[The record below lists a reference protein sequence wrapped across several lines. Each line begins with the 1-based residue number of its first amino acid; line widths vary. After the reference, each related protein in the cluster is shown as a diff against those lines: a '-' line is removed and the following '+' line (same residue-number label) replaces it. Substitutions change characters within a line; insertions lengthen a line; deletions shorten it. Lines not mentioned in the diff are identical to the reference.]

1 MKITYKLKY
10 AVQEAQRN
18 GYMAVTSKAQNGEI
32 RIVPIMEILIKPIG
46 SVVGQDSRYNLKY
59 NLKYN
64 LESIKAIGFKALMKR
79 FK

>member
-18 GYMAVTSKAQNGEI
+18 GYTAVTSKAQNGDI
-32 RIVPIMEILIKPIG
+32 RIVPILEILRKPIG
-46 SVVGQDSRYNLKY
+46 SAVGQDSRYNIKY
-59 NLKYN
+59 SLIP
-64 LESIKAIGFKALMKR
+64 IKAIGFKALMRR